1 MNSTTLVM
9 GFSSVGLMVFGL
21 ALFVYQLALSPAD
34 EQPDVGVKGLKRA
47 AIMEEGGLFNV
58 IEWPHLANGR
68 QPPFKYDVMRTYL
81 ATSRDGIHFDTG

>member
-47 AIMEEGGLFNV
+47 AIMAELPGRAGQLARRRGGRAGREG
-58 IEWPHLANGR
+58 
-68 QPPFKYDVMRTYL
+68 
-81 ATSRDGIHFDTG
+81 RDGRG